1 MADKTEKQPNE
12 KFIHRDLSWLAFNQR
27 VLEEAQDPSNPI
39 LERMKF
45 LAIFVSNMD
54 EFYMVRVAGLK
65 RLIDSGLEKKDKFG
79 YFPQDLMAEIKAK
92 NDELSKTLY
101 ETYRARMRELAREK
115 VIIKRYEE
123 LTPDQQKH
131 AKKYFETTL
140 FPIITPIA
148 VDQGRPF
155 PILPSKTMALAV
167 TLTRY
172 DKPFL
177 AVVNVPRNVP
187 RLVKLPAE
195 GGETAFI
202 MTDELIR
209 NNLEKFFKGY
219 KITGSSMFRLIRDSE
234 ISVDEEYEPDL
245 LKAIETEIKKRPKA
259 KVVYLESEKVCPPE
273 IAEFLSHELDFPGG
287 EITNIDNREMD
298 LTYLF
303 ELGGQIARPDLAYK
317 SFVPAKIEYEN
328 IFDKIKENDFLVH
341 VPFQSFAPTVE
352 LIQAAAKDPG
362 VLAIKMTL
370 YRTNDDSGII
380 RALKEAAK
388 NKKQVTV
395 LVEIKAR
402 FDEEKN
408 IGWVRDLEEAGC
420 HVMYGIAGMK
430 IHSKVALIVR
440 KEEGRI
446 CRYVHLATGNYN
458 EKTAAV
464 YTDLGYFTS
473 GDDFAKDISEVFNV
487 ITGYSLPSRWKR
499 VVSSPHDL
507 RQYFFELID
516 QEIECQ
522 KKYKN
527 GLITAK
533 MNSLEDTKMIEK
545 LYEASQAGVKVRL
558 IVRGIC
564 CLIPNVPGLSENIQV
579 KSVIGR
585 FLEHS
590 RIFMFNNNTAYR
602 VFVSSADWMSRNLD
616 RRIELLFELYRE
628 ELKEHVHSFM
638 QLYWKDAAKSRILQA
653 DKTYTRPEKNEKEEA
668 FNVQEHLIEFYTK

>member
-65 RLIDSGLEKKDKFG
+65 RLIDSGLNKKDKFG
-79 YFPQDLMAEIKAK
+79 YFPQDLMGEIKAK

-187 RLVKLPAE
+187 RLVKFPADA
-195 GGETAFI
+195 GETAFI

-273 IAEFLSHELDFPGG
+273 IAEFLSHELDFPGE
-287 EITNIDNREMD
+287 EITHIDNREMD

-303 ELGGQIARPDLAYK
+303 ELGAQISRPDLAYK

-328 IFDKIKENDFLVH
+328 IFDKIKENDFLIH

-370 YRTNDDSGII
+370 YRTNDASGII
-380 RALKEAAK
+380 HALKEAAK

-579 KSVIGR
+579 RSVVGR

-638 QLYWKDAAKSRILQA
+638 QLYWKDTAKSRILQA
-653 DKTYTRPEKNEKEEA
+653 DKTYTRPERNEKEEA
-668 FNVQEHLIEFYTK
+668 FNVQEHLIGFYSK

>member
-1 MADKTEKQPNE
+1 MPEKTESDPKE
-12 KFIHRDLSWLAFNQR
+12 KFIHRDISWLMFNQR
-27 VLEEAQDPSNPI
+27 VLEEAQDALNPI

-45 LAIFVSNMD
+45 LAIYVSNMD

-65 RLIDSGLEKKDKFG
+65 RLIDSGFETKDKFG
-79 YFPQDLMAEIKAK
+79 YFPQDLLTEVKSKI
-92 NDELSKTLY
+92 DELSKALY
-101 ETYRARMRELAREK
+101 ETYRARMRELAKEK
-115 VIIKRYEE
+115 VFIKRYEE
-123 LTPDQQKH
+123 LSPEQQKN
-131 AKKYFETTL
+131 ARKYFESTL

-155 PILPSKTMALAV
+155 PILPSKTMGLAV
-167 TLTRY
+167 SLTRY

-187 RLVKLPAE
+187 RLLKLPSE
-195 GGETAFI
+195 SGETAFVT
-202 MTDELIR
+202 TDELIR

-219 KITGSSMFRLIRDSE
+219 KIIGSSMFRLIRDSE

-245 LKAIETEIKKRPKA
+245 LKAIENEIKKRPKA
-259 KVVYLESEKVCPPE
+259 KVVYLEAEKNCSPE
-273 IAEFLSHELDFPGG
+273 ITEFLCQELDFPKD
-287 EITNIDNREMD
+287 EMTRIDNREMD
-298 LTYLF
+298 LAYLF
-303 ELGGQIARPDLAYK
+303 ELVGQAARPDLMYK
-317 SFVPAKIEYEN
+317 PFVPAKVEYEN
-328 IFDKIKENDFLVH
+328 IFDKIKENDFLIH
-341 VPFQSFAPTVE
+341 VPFQSFAPTVD

-370 YRTNDDSGII
+370 YRTNEDSGII
-380 RALKEAAK
+380 KGLKEAAK

-408 IGWVRDLEEAGC
+408 INWVRELEDAGC
-420 HVMYGIAGMK
+420 HVMYGLAGMK

-440 KEEGRI
+440 KEDGRI
-446 CRYVHLATGNYN
+446 VRYVHLATGNYN
-458 EKTAAV
+458 EKTASV

-473 GDDFAKDISEVFNV
+473 GDDFAKDVSEVFNV

-507 RQYFFELID
+507 REYFFELVD

-527 GLITAK
+527 GAITAK

-545 LYEASQAGVKVRL
+545 LYEASQAGVKVKL
-558 IVRGIC
+558 VVRGIC
-564 CLIPNVPGLSENIQV
+564 CLVPGVPGLSENIQV
-579 KSVIGR
+579 KSIVGR

-590 RIFMFNNNTAYR
+590 RIFIFNNNTAYR
-602 VFVSSADWMSRNLD
+602 VFVSSADWMTRNLD

-628 ELKEHVHSFM
+628 ELKEHVHSIM
-638 QLYWKDAAKSRILQA
+638 QLYWKDTAKSRILLPGKVYA
-653 DKTYTRPEKNEKEEA
+653 RAEKPDKEEN
-668 FNVQEHLIEFYTK
+668 FNAQDNFLELYSK